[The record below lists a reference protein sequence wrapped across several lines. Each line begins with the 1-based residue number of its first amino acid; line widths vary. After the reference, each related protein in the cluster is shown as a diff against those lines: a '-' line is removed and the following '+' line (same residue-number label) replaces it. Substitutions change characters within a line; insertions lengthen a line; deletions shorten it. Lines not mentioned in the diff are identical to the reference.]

1 MATTGGCCI
10 YLGKLMLPE
19 FLWKTAGGTVFDTK
33 KQSSQALESSA
44 NFVYREKI
52 KKTQRYKLIMLS
64 GSLITL

>member
-33 KQSSQALESSA
+33 KQSIKALESSA
-44 NFVYREKI
+44 NFVYREEI
-52 KKTQRYKLIMLS
+52 KKTKR
-64 GSLITL
+64 